1 MKVNSI
7 ILAGAIMVS
16 QAMFAQVAKG
26 YQYLNDLRW
35 VSAEKAFETS
45 QEEEA
50 KFYKGFAQFKQE
62 EFDKAKTSFDAN
74 AASAFG
80 MIGQGMMALQAGDIA
95 KADGLFEN
103 AAKTSKNKDPKVFIA
118 ISQAIVHSNIDK
130 KDKAIEWAKKA
141 VDMSP
146 RNFDF
151 RIAYGDAFLS
161 TQDGGQAITQ
171 YEYAAEIDK
180 TSALPN
186 AKIGRVYYNSR
197 TYDLSKEY
205 LDKALGMDAN
215 NLFALNYVAQL
226 QYKYKKYEDAKAT
239 QQKIL
244 DLGDKNPDDM
254 AMMAN
259 ILFLGKDYKGAIDII
274 NTIIQSNN
282 KYNYLNRLIGYSYF
296 EEGQANKA
304 LDFMEKFIVSQ
315 PKERIIPD
323 DYEYLAKS
331 MIASGKD
338 TSAAVET
345 LKKAYDG
352 KPESKEA
359 LRKIADY
366 LKSIRRMDDAIV
378 YYKMKVEALDPSLDD
393 HFQLAQAYYGKK
405 DYANAEVWYSKVIEM
420 SPNSANAYYQRAN
433 VKMFADPEQSTAS
446 AKPDFLKYVELT
458 AGNEAKSKNL
468 VIKAKLYLAK
478 DAIKNMNDKALA
490 KSYLDG
496 VLQLDPANA
505 EATDLMKFTN

>member
-7 ILAGAIMVS
+7 ILAGAMMVS

-62 EFDKAKTSFDAN
+62 DFDKAKATFDAN
-74 AASAFG
+74 AASAYG
-80 MIGQGMMALQAGDIA
+80 MVGQGMMALQAGDIA
-95 KADGLFEN
+95 KADASFEN

-118 ISQAIVHSNIDK
+118 ISQAIANSNIDK

-141 VDMSP
+141 VDMNP

-205 LDKALGMDAN
+205 LEKALATDPN
-215 NLFALNYVAQL
+215 NLFALNYMAQL
-226 QYKYKKYEDAKAT
+226 LYKYKKYDEAKAM

-259 ILFLGKDYKGAIDII
+259 ILF
-274 NTIIQSNN
+274 
-282 KYNYLNRLIGYSYF
+282 
-296 EEGQANKA
+296 
-304 LDFMEKFIVSQ
+304 
-315 PKERIIPD
+315 
-323 DYEYLAKS
+323 
-331 MIASGKD
+331 
-338 TSAAVET
+338 
-345 LKKAYDG
+345 
-352 KPESKEA
+352 
-359 LRKIADY
+359 
-366 LKSIRRMDDAIV
+366 
-378 YYKMKVEALDPSLDD
+378 
-393 HFQLAQAYYGKK
+393 
-405 DYANAEVWYSKVIEM
+405 
-420 SPNSANAYYQRAN
+420 
-433 VKMFADPEQSTAS
+433 
-446 AKPDFLKYVELT
+446 
-458 AGNEAKSKNL
+458 
-468 VIKAKLYLAK
+468 
-478 DAIKNMNDKALA
+478 
-490 KSYLDG
+490 
-496 VLQLDPANA
+496 
-505 EATDLMKFTN
+505 

>member
-7 ILAGAIMVS
+7 ILAGAMMVS

-118 ISQAIVHSNIDK
+118 ISQAFVHSNIDK

-141 VDMSP
+141 VDMGP

-226 QYKYKKYEDAKAT
+226 QYKYKKYEEAKAT

-296 EEGQANKA
+296 EEGQAKQAN
-304 LDFMEKFIVSQ
+304 DFMEKFIASQ
-315 PKERIIPD
+315 PKDKIIAS
-323 DYEYLAKS
+323 DYEYIGKSYLGIGDTAK
-331 MIASGKD
+331 
-338 TSAAVET
+338 AVEAMKQSVD
-345 LKKAYDG
+345 LF
-352 KPESKEA
+352 PEDKDAMRSV
-359 LRKIADY
+359 AD
-366 LKSIRRMDDAIV
+366 LFK
-378 YYKMKVEALDPSLDD
+378 KMKRNQDALELYKKLAAMPDAVVSDLLKLANIYFYQLRDFDNADAVYTKIIELSPNQVDVYFNKAKIKLFKDPNQETSSAKEDFTKYLEMTKGKEEKYKKNVVEAKI
-393 HFQLAQAYYGKK
+393 Y
-405 DYANAEVWYSKVIEM
+405 M
-420 SPNSANAYYQRAN
+420 
-433 VKMFADPEQSTAS
+433 
-446 AKPDFLKYVELT
+446 
-458 AGNEAKSKNL
+458 
-468 VIKAKLYLAK
+468 AK

-496 VLQLDPANA
+496 VLLLDPAHV

>member
-1 MKVNSI
+1 
-7 ILAGAIMVS
+7 
-16 QAMFAQVAKG
+16 
-26 YQYLNDLRW
+26 
-35 VSAEKAFETS
+35 
-45 QEEEA
+45 
-50 KFYKGFAQFKQE
+50 
-62 EFDKAKTSFDAN
+62 
-74 AASAFG
+74 

-95 KADGLFEN
+95 KADASFEN

-118 ISQAIVHSNIDK
+118 ISQAIANSNIDK

-141 VDMSP
+141 VDMNP

-205 LDKALGMDAN
+205 LEKALVTDPN
-215 NLFALNYVAQL
+215 NLFALNYMAQL
-226 QYKYKKYEDAKAT
+226 LYKYKKYDEAKAM

-274 NTIIQSNN
+274 NQIIQSNN

-296 EEGQANKA
+296 EEGQASQA
-304 LDFMEKFIVSQ
+304 LDFMEKFIASQ
-315 PKERIIPD
+315 PKDKIINS
-323 DYEYLAKS
+323 DYEYLGKS
-331 MIASGKD
+331 YLGIGD
-338 TSAAVET
+338 TVKAVESFKHSVDLFPEDKDAMRSVADLFKKIKRNQDALELYKKLT
-345 LKKAYDG
+345 AMPDATVADHLKLANIYFYQFRDFDN
-352 KPESKEA
+352 
-359 LRKIADY
+359 AD
-366 LKSIRRMDDAIV
+366 V
-378 YYKMKVEALDPSLDD
+378 V
-393 HFQLAQAYYGKK
+393 
-405 DYANAEVWYSKVIEM
+405 YSKVIEL
-420 SPNSANAYYQRAN
+420 SPNQVDVYFNKAKIKLFKEPNQETS
-433 VKMFADPEQSTAS
+433 S
-446 AKPDFLKYVELT
+446 AKEDFARYIEMTKGKEEKYKKNVI
-458 AGNEAKSKNL
+458 EAN
-468 VIKAKLYLAK
+468 IYMAK

-490 KSYLDG
+490 KTYLDG
-496 VLQLDPANA
+496 VLQLDPTHV

>member
-1 MKVNSI
+1 MKINSI
-7 ILAGAIMVS
+7 ILAGAMMVS
-16 QAMFAQVAKG
+16 QALLAQVAKG
-26 YQYLNDLRW
+26 HQYINDLRW

-50 KFYKGFAQFKQE
+50 IFYKGFAQFKQE
-62 EFDKAKTSFDAN
+62 EFEKAKGTFDAN
-74 AASAFG
+74 ATSAYG
-80 MIGQGMMALQAGDIA
+80 MVGQGMMALQAGDRA

-103 AAKTSKNKDPKVFIA
+103 AAKISKNKDPKVYIA
-118 ISQAIVHSNIDK
+118 ISQAFVHSSIDK

-146 RNFDF
+146 RSFDF

-304 LDFMEKFIVSQ
+304 LDFMEKFIASQ

-338 TSAAVET
+338 TTAAIET
-345 LKKAYDG
+345 LKKAYEI
-352 KPESKEA
+352 KPENKET

-378 YYKMKVEALDPSLDD
+378 YYKLKVESIDPSLDD

-405 DYANAEVWYSKVIEM
+405 DYANADIWYSKVIEM

-433 VKMFADPEQSTAS
+433 VKMFADPEQTTAS

-458 AGNEAKSKNL
+458 TGNEAKFKNL

>member
-7 ILAGAIMVS
+7 ILAGAMMVS

-180 TSALPN
+180 TNALPN

-226 QYKYKKYEDAKAT
+226 QYKYKKYEEAKAT

-259 ILFLGKDYKGAIDII
+259 ILFLGKDYKGAIDL
-274 NTIIQSNN
+274 S
-282 KYNYLNRLIGYSYF
+282 LIH
-296 EEGQANKA
+296 
-304 LDFMEKFIVSQ
+304 I
-315 PKERIIPD
+315 
-323 DYEYLAKS
+323 
-331 MIASGKD
+331 
-338 TSAAVET
+338 
-345 LKKAYDG
+345 
-352 KPESKEA
+352 
-359 LRKIADY
+359 
-366 LKSIRRMDDAIV
+366 
-378 YYKMKVEALDPSLDD
+378 
-393 HFQLAQAYYGKK
+393 
-405 DYANAEVWYSKVIEM
+405 
-420 SPNSANAYYQRAN
+420 
-433 VKMFADPEQSTAS
+433 
-446 AKPDFLKYVELT
+446 
-458 AGNEAKSKNL
+458 
-468 VIKAKLYLAK
+468 
-478 DAIKNMNDKALA
+478 
-490 KSYLDG
+490 
-496 VLQLDPANA
+496 
-505 EATDLMKFTN
+505 